1 MRRIAAR
8 AVNLGEGDEV
18 KWLPVREVPGRAPRT
33 QPGGKRGTVSAVP
46 SNGTDDGNL
55 TTVGRPRGGST
66 SRDSAALRCESHR
79 TLVGHRNEGRHFA
92 IPRPSV
98 REEVPRGSA

>member
-1 MRRIAAR
+1 MVACAESRGA
-8 AVNLGEGDEV
+8 G
-18 KWLPVREVPGRAPRT
+18 APYAT
-33 QPGGKRGTVSAVP
+33 WQKRGTVSAVP

-55 TTVGRPRGGST
+55 TTVGRPLAS
-66 SRDSAALRCESHR
+66 SAALRTESHQTR
-79 TLVGHRNEGRHFA
+79 VGHQNKRASFA